1 MLIERRY
8 NENHKNLVNPAVLL
22 FCWVPDS
29 IRSVQFAPEA
39 VNFRGMAENQIE
51 PAATTR
57 SPRRVR
63 YLIDIVVLIA
73 LVFGLE
79 AAAEAAYTPKSMQAS
94 FVYGGAVQ
102 MLELVVAWVLIRL
115 RGETLAD
122 IGLRRPGSWSRTFI
136 VSILLAALIFAGIYF
151 SEKAGF
157 HRDLTR
163 FAALQG
169 NLGLTVYTV
178 FYVVIGAGFY
188 EEFMFRGFIM
198 QGEPWRV
205 GGGFNHSRRSLRRL
219 TRLSKSA
226 RHVDHRHAG
235 RLTRHSRHRVR
246 RQSLDGNHHPCLVRC
261 ESLGSI
267 LFPRSADRLSDCRS
281 NNAAQK

>member
-1 MLIERRY
+1 MSQS
-8 NENHKNLVNPAVLL
+8 VL
-22 FCWVPDS
+22 WRISDQTIGQNSS
-29 IRSVQFAPEA
+29 IQFAREA
-39 VNFRGMAENQIE
+39 INVRGMAENQIE
-51 PAATTR
+51 PAAATR

-63 YLIDIVVLIA
+63 YLIDIVVLVA

-79 AAAEAAYTPKSMQAS
+79 AAAEAAYTPKSIQAS

-102 MLELVVAWVLIRL
+102 MLEVVVAWVLIRL

-163 FAALQG
+163 FAALQR

-178 FYVVIGAGFY
+178 FYVVIGPA
-188 EEFMFRGFIM
+188 FMRNSCFADLSCKVWRCSLVRTVARG
-198 QGEPWRV
+198 
-205 GGGFNHSRRSLRRL
+205 
-219 TRLSKSA
+219 
-226 RHVDHRHAG
+226 G
-235 RLTRHSRHRVR
+235 RL
-246 RQSLDGNHHPCLVRC
+246 
-261 ESLGSI
+261 
-267 LFPRSADRLSDCRS
+267 
-281 NNAAQK
+281 